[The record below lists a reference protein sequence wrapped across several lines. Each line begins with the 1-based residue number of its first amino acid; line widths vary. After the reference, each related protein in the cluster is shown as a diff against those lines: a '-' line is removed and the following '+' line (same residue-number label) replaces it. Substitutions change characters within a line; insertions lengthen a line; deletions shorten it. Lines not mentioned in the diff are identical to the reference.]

1 MLFKYSALDQ
11 KGNKNQGSIDAI
23 SLEVAI
29 SSLQKRGLIISS
41 INPADKGS
49 FFEREFVIFSGVSSK
64 DIVVLS
70 RQMSTLFQ
78 AQVSAL
84 RVFRLIATEVENKSL
99 ARVLTEVADDLQGGS
114 PISRALSKHPKIFSE
129 FYVNMV
135 RSGE

>member
-49 FFEREFVIFSGVSSK
+49 FFERDFVIFNGVSSK

-84 RVFRLIATEVENKSL
+84 RVFRLIATEVENKTL

-114 PISRALSKHPKIFSE
+114 PISRALSKKQKKE
-129 FYVNMV
+129 L
-135 RSGE
+135 

>member
-49 FFEREFVIFSGVSSK
+49 FF
-64 DIVVLS
+64 D
-70 RQMSTLFQ
+70 
-78 AQVSAL
+78 
-84 RVFRLIATEVENKSL
+84 
-99 ARVLTEVADDLQGGS
+99 GGT
-114 PISRALSKHPKIFSE
+114 
-129 FYVNMV
+129 
-135 RSGE
+135 